1 MALAEVCPQYAA
13 CPGGEDAVLKT
24 VDPKGF
30 AGSNPV
36 CSAEGSSILSRWPRF
51 GKHAWLIASEFIH
64 LLFFLFTNRVALDYR
79 DAEDRNHRNM
89 KLDRRLECFWN
100 DFSVGQK

>member
-36 CSAEGSSILSRWPRF
+36 CSADSKWIYSLAI
-51 GKHAWLIASEFIH
+51 
-64 LLFFLFTNRVALDYR
+64 FLFTNRVALDYR
-79 DAEDRNHRNM
+79 GAEDRNHRNM
-89 KLDRRLECFWN
+89 KLKLYFEF
-100 DFSVGQK
+100 F

>member
-36 CSAEGSSILSRWPRF
+36 CSVYYGILSTSPN
-51 GKHAWLIASEFIH
+51 IAS
-64 LLFFLFTNRVALDYR
+64 
-79 DAEDRNHRNM
+79 
-89 KLDRRLECFWN
+89 
-100 DFSVGQK
+100 

>member
-36 CSAEGSSILSRWPRF
+36 CSAEC
-51 GKHAWLIASEFIH
+51 LISTFNPFCIPYWEKLIVTIYRQNEHIIYMFV
-64 LLFFLFTNRVALDYR
+64 LFF
-79 DAEDRNHRNM
+79 
-89 KLDRRLECFWN
+89 
-100 DFSVGQK
+100 

>member
-36 CSAEGSSILSRWPRF
+36 CSAFEQ
-51 GKHAWLIASEFIH
+51 AV
-64 LLFFLFTNRVALDYR
+64 LLLWSFFD
-79 DAEDRNHRNM
+79 
-89 KLDRRLECFWN
+89 
-100 DFSVGQK
+100 